1 VCGEQQV
8 SAWAALCRRGD
19 PPDAPFLM
27 YTSPLFSTI
36 FSTTSSS
43 HSVLPLRSTVCD
55 APTRAHTHTHGSRP
69 HHTYADVAT
78 WVSSRVSVLSACFLL

>member
-1 VCGEQQV
+1 MCGEQQV
-8 SAWAALCRRGD
+8 SAWVTLCRRGD
-19 PPDAPFLM
+19 PPNAPFLM

-43 HSVLPLRSTVCD
+43 HSVLPLRSTGCD
-55 APTRAHTHTHGSRP
+55 APTRAHTPTARA